1 MSPKTDT
8 EVIIGGK
15 VFTLSGYESED
26 YMQKIASYING
37 KITEYGK
44 LDGFR
49 RQPLDKQN
57 ILLQLNI
64 ADDYFKVDRDVKSVM
79 KDNERKDKMV
89 LEMKHKILEQE
100 TAEAEL
106 KEQMEELRKTLETSE
121 KKVVELNVINQENV
135 SKANEAEKKVS
146 ESEAEKT
153 STKTKLEAANE
164 EIEQLKKEL
173 EEAAKREISL
183 QEKYDKQEEKLAD
196 LREKSKKDLADAKAK
211 YTQDGKKLKEK
222 FETAKADLVKKY
234 EAAKADIN
242 KKVEDGTAEW
252 KEKYEQGESE
262 RGELKAKLEAA
273 ERRITDLES
282 RNRKGKR

>member
-1 MSPKTDT
+1 MSSKNNT
-8 EVIIGGK
+8 EVILGGK
-15 VFTLSGYESED
+15 VFTLSGYESEE
-26 YMQKIASYING
+26 YLQKVAAYINN
-37 KITEYGK
+37 K
-44 LDGFR
+44 LAEFNKDESYR
-49 RQPLDKQN
+49 RQSAEVRANLMY
-57 ILLQLNI
+57 LNI

-164 EIEQLKKEL
+164 EIEQLKKDL
-173 EEAAKREISL
+173 EEAAKRETSL

-282 RNRKGKR
+282 RNRRGKR

>member
-1 MSPKTDT
+1 MKSKNDVDVLINGRKYTLCGFESADY
-8 EVIIGGK
+8 IQK
-15 VFTLSGYESED
+15 VAT
-26 YMQKIASYING
+26 YINS
-37 KITEYGK
+37 KLSEFQKEYYANMDIELK
-44 LDGFR
+44 
-49 RQPLDKQN
+49 N
-57 ILLQLNI
+57 ILLAINI

-173 EEAAKREISL
+173 EEAAKRETSL

>member
-1 MSPKTDT
+1 MAVKNITQ
-8 EVIIGGK
+8 VLIGGK
-15 VFTLSGYESED
+15 IMTLSGYESEE
-26 YMQKIASYING
+26 YLQKVAYYINN
-37 KITEYGK
+37 KMTELGQLPGYSRQSLETK
-44 LDGFR
+44 HTLLD
-49 RQPLDKQN
+49 
-57 ILLQLNI
+57 LNV

-164 EIEQLKKEL
+164 EIEQLKKDL
-173 EEAAKREISL
+173 EEAAKRETSL

-282 RNRKGKR
+282 RNRRGKR